1 MRVLHLTTEFPPVIY
16 GGLGT
21 AVGGW
26 VKACAHAGI
35 DVAVQ
40 LVEGP
45 LVLDAHAATY
55 GAPWQSTPNTDA
67 LSAGQSKEGIQFFQC
82 SWSEA
87 IAAGV
92 RVVEEWRPDV
102 VHLHT
107 AMLWYLAGAIKA
119 ATGKPLVFHVHSVD
133 RAEYDIGNEPNPF
146 LAHGRAQEEA
156 IIGSDRLIALTR
168 PEELLLQQYYP
179 DAASKIRVVGNG
191 IEDTDAAL
199 EASFSNRPGMATV
212 LYSGRLVE
220 RKGIRELLTAI
231 PEVLQVVPGVKFVL
245 TGGPPRLAAAD
256 VAAQW
261 LEAKHDPFREQIH
274 FTGWQSPA
282 EMALRYASA
291 DILVVPSRYEPFG
304 MVILEGMLHGLAIV
318 AADVGGPAEI
328 LEHGRTGLLF
338 PARDVMALS
347 SALQWL
353 LKNREGCRAL
363 GLAAA
368 REVRSKWLW
377 KNLVPPMLD
386 VYKEFLVH

>member
-1 MRVLHLTTEFPPVIY
+1 
-16 GGLGT
+16 
-21 AVGGW
+21 
-26 VKACAHAGI
+26 
-35 DVAVQ
+35 
-40 LVEGP
+40 
-45 LVLDAHAATY
+45 
-55 GAPWQSTPNTDA
+55 
-67 LSAGQSKEGIQFFQC
+67 LSAHESKEGIQFFQC

-92 RVVEEWRPDV
+92 RIVEEWRPDV

-107 AMLWYLAGAIKA
+107 AMLWYLACAIKA
-119 ATGKPLVFHVHSVD
+119 TSGKPLVFHVHSVD
-133 RAEYDIGNEPNPF
+133 RAEYDLGNEPNPF

-168 PEELLLQQYYP
+168 PEEILLQHYYP
-179 DAASKIRVVGNG
+179 DAAWKIRVVGNG

-199 EASFSNRPGMATV
+199 GASFSDRPGAATV

-220 RKGIRELLTAI
+220 RKGIRELLAAI
-231 PEVLQVVPGVKFVL
+231 PEVLQAVQGAKFLV

-261 LEAKHDPFREQIH
+261 LEAKHDPFRDRIH
-274 FTGWQSPA
+274 FTGWQSPG
-282 EMALRYASA
+282 EMALRYALA

-328 LEHGRTGLLF
+328 LDHGRTALLF

-347 SALQWL
+347 NALQWL
-353 LKNREGCRAL
+353 LKNPEERKAL

-377 KNLVPPMLD
+377 KNLVPSMLD
-386 VYKEFLVH
+386 VYKEFLIH

>member
-1 MRVLHLTTEFPPVIY
+1 MAIGTMATSFSRSWTRFLAFPVLPDEP
-16 GGLGT
+16 
-21 AVGGW
+21 
-26 VKACAHAGI
+26 
-35 DVAVQ
+35 
-40 LVEGP
+40 
-45 LVLDAHAATY
+45 
-55 GAPWQSTPNTDA
+55 
-67 LSAGQSKEGIQFFQC
+67 FFQC

-87 IAAGV
+87 ITAGV

-102 VHLHT
+102 LHLHT
-107 AMLWYLAGAIKA
+107 AMLWYLASAIKA

-168 PEELLLQQYYP
+168 LEEILLRRYYP

-199 EASFSNRPGMATV
+199 DASFSDRPGVATV

-220 RKGIRELLTAI
+220 RKGIRELLAAVL
-231 PEVLQVVPGVKFVL
+231 EVLQAVPGAKFVF
-245 TGGPPRLAAAD
+245 TGGPPRVPATD

-261 LEAKHDPFREQIH
+261 LEAKHNPFQEQIH

-353 LKNREGCRAL
+353 LKNPEERKAL
-363 GLAAA
+363 GRAAT
-368 REVRSKWLW
+368 REVGSKWLW
-377 KNLVPPMLD
+377 RNLVPQMLD
-386 VYKEFLVH
+386 VYNELLVH